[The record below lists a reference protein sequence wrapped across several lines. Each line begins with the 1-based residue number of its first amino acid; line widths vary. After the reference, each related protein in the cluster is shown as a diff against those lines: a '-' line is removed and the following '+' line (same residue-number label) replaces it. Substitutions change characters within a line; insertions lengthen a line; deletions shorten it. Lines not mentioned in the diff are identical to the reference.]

1 LEDGK
6 DLTVTILEVKRELIT
21 GDAGRKEECT
31 VAQLKGQKPMI
42 LNRTNCKTIAAI
54 YKTPYIEQWKGKKIT
69 LYITTT
75 KLKGEEVECL
85 RIRNN
90 APALPELNKQSAKW
104 EGAVNALKAG
114 TTTIEKI
121 ENSYYIS
128 PENRELLI
136 SEAI

>member
-1 LEDGK
+1 
-6 DLTVTILEVKRELIT
+6 
-21 GDAGRKEECT
+21 
-31 VAQLKGQKPMI
+31 

-75 KLKGEEVECL
+75 KLKGEDVECL
-85 RIRNN
+85 RIRNT
-90 APALPELNKQSAKW
+90 APQLPELNSQSPKW

-114 TTTIEKI
+114 TVTIAQI
-121 ENSYYIS
+121 EASYYLT

-136 SEAI
+136 SESI